1 MDVNVNASL
10 PELQI
15 VSIMSV
21 PPLKVTDPRKFRQ
34 VLLSDPSF
42 NTSTIDGCYQICLY
56 YDKMKEEDHDGWHL
70 AGWIVESLAMVL
82 LEHPLLAG
90 RLHRREVG
98 DFEIVSND
106 SGIRLLEAMYPIC
119 LAEFLVLN
127 EKENLEGELVFWKE
141 IDDHFPQF
149 SPLFYVQVT
158 NFECGGYSIGISC
171 SLLLAEVLVVENF
184 LKKWSEIHNK
194 MLPNNEVMKTPMAI
208 FSHPHVKNHDLLP
221 SHIINRTI
229 TKKNEVKN
237 LVFKITTEGVDFNQG
252 LWRELAMHCVEG
264 AEKKLHIKMGSD
276 FSLLVKESFEVIKVE
291 TCSKGGYSM
300 QGLCLNNQITCTT
313 WNDFGVYEV
322 AFQEGNKPVHVSHWI
337 GSVVNGH
344 VMAFPCSKKNVS
356 AAIVVSPPLQTN
368 INHLH

>member
-1 MDVNVNASL
+1 MDVNVNSSL
-10 PELQI
+10 PKLHI

-21 PPLKVTDPRKFRQ
+21 PPLKVTEPRKFRQ
-34 VLLSDPSF
+34 VLLSDPSL
-42 NTSTIDGCYQICLY
+42 NTSTIHGCYQICLY
-56 YDKMKEEDHDGWHL
+56 YDKLKEEDHDGWHL

-106 SGIRLLEAMYPIC
+106 SGIRLLEAKYPIC

-127 EKENLEGELVFWKE
+127 EKENLEGELVFWNE
-141 IDDHFPQF
+141 IDDQFPQF

-184 LKKWSEIHNK
+184 LKKWSEIHHK
-194 MLPNNEVMKTPMAI
+194 MVPKNELMKIPMAI
-208 FSHPHVKNHDLLP
+208 FSHPPVKNHDFLP

-229 TKKNEVKN
+229 TKNKVKN

-252 LWRELAMHCVEG
+252 LWRELAMLCVEG
-264 AEKKLHIKMGSD
+264 AENKLHIKMGSA
-276 FSLLVKESFEVIKVE
+276 FSLLVKESFEVFKVE
-291 TCSKGGYSM
+291 TCSKNGYSM
-300 QGLCLNNQITCTT
+300 QGLCLKNQITCTT

-322 AFQEGNKPVHVSHWI
+322 AFQEGNKPVHVSHWL
-337 GSVVNGH
+337 GSIVNEH
-344 VMAFPCSKKNVS
+344 VIAFPCPKKNVS
-356 AAIVVSPPLQTN
+356 AIIIVPPTLETQ
-368 INHLH
+368 L